1 MQFFHPRN
9 FDGHCRIVIR
19 MQGHTARGE
28 TREASII
35 AAYFL
40 LLTSQYSTDFSFR
53 PHQKT

>member
-19 MQGHTARGE
+19 MQDHTARGE

-40 LLTSQYSTDFSFR
+40 ILTSQYSTDFSFR